1 MAPDDKW
8 VMRLRGTG
16 HPRTRLI
23 CVPFAGGSPDL
34 FRAWAGRLGEDLELL
49 AVRLPGHG
57 SRMMDRPYTSWA
69 PLIEDTFA
77 GLEPYLAEPHF
88 FYGHS
93 FGGRLAYERCQRAA
107 APYPGM
113 TRGLFLSACRS
124 PDRPQNRPYMHEMSD
139 AGFRSAVR
147 EIGGTPGEVLEHK
160 ALMRLL
166 LPAIHSEIRLAEL
179 WTDRHPRGVDAP
191 IVAMYGRDDPI
202 DGHAS
207 MRGWTAYGRTGSELL
222 EMPGGHFFI
231 DTHREA
237 LLEVIES
244 RMGVFCA

>member
-1 MAPDDKW
+1 MGDAAA
-8 VMRLRGTG
+8 RHRCT
-16 HPRTRLI
+16 PRTRLI

-34 FRAWAGRLGEDLELL
+34 FRAWAGRLGDDLELL

-57 SRMMDRPYTSWA
+57 TRMMDRPYTSWA

-77 GLEPYLAEPHF
+77 ALEPYLAEPHF

-93 FGGRLAYERCQRAA
+93 FGGRLAYELCQRAA

-113 TRGLFLSACRS
+113 TSGLFLSACRS

-147 EIGGTPGEVLEHK
+147 EMGGTPGEVLEHK

-207 MRGWTAYGRTGSELL
+207 MRGWTSLQPDRLRTAGDARRPLLHRHPSRGTPRGHRIPNGRVLC
-222 EMPGGHFFI
+222 
-231 DTHREA
+231 
-237 LLEVIES
+237 VI
-244 RMGVFCA
+244 